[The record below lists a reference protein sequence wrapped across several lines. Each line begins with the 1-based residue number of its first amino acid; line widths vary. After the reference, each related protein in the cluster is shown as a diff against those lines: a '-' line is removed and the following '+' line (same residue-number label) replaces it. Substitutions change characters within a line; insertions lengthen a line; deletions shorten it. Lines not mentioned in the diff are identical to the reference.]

1 MKNQQLHSLYT
12 TPGKIS
18 SDQALLEQIIE
29 FAGIGFSQ
37 NLQQFLGLHRREFGL
52 YRSRRSDNLKF
63 SPGYLGFV
71 NALIHALSSAKE
83 DIDTKAIRIKY
94 AEHQHYSNQPKTK
107 DDYQRI
113 PPIQDD
119 NTLSDNVLE
128 RLHAFE
134 MQLKVIREQQLIL
147 KAKSLVKLA
156 NDDILLKQEHLAS
169 MQKLYLNLL
178 SVYTPKSM
186 AEFDKKF
193 ELLGSEKSFSTF
205 TQKLHEK
212 KLIMDGV
219 MEEVQGTPAA
229 EAIMVE
235 QSALDNHLKTIESF
249 KKQTAELKNLTTL
262 LRQIK
267 TIEANLTQKSDE
279 LLITKDAHKLE
290 EIIRFIIDLEKELQR
305 IKKGVSGTSEIHQNI
320 LQVIENTERALLQK
334 KSEAQSY
341 LEEIKRQA
349 SFTQEISDTSSGL
362 HPEIVAQDDAIT
374 ESAYDPKNE
383 QVKNTDEVEQIEQT
397 VKTAEVVEAGESKR
411 TDEVLSVHEAEKTD
425 EGVEIHELV
434 SPSEI
439 AKINQVVDS
448 GETVELSKGMS
459 PTEIVDS
466 KQAVHTDKIVEI
478 NQVVDSG
485 ENVAKT
491 EESGKNNEIIT
502 AKKERLQEAIS
513 LIQSYENTLKE
524 EQGKNQSCLGFFH
537 KSRNAA
543 KIKYCDSLI
552 TELQTS
558 LQTINAESK
567 LLEIINIAHRNI
579 NKSGNQAEI
588 TKGGSYFGTSRML
601 SLQRLLGIEDAWEK
615 GGKSRIFGVSIPS
628 DFHGLKNT
636 GMVGDDVKNIVT
648 NYYGFKSNS
657 DHEYRRLI
665 EKIFPEPAITTLEPP
680 R

>member
-12 TPGKIS
+12 TPGEIS

-37 NLQQFLGLHRREFGL
+37 NLQQFLGLHRREVGL
-52 YRSRRSDNLKF
+52 YRSRKSDNLKF

-205 TQKLHEK
+205 IKKLHEK

-219 MEEVQGTPAA
+219 MEEAQGTPAE

-249 KKQTAELKNLTTL
+249 KKQAAELKNLTTL

-290 EIIRFIIDLEKELQR
+290 EIIRFITDLEKELQR
-305 IKKGVSGTSEIHQNI
+305 IKKGVTGTSEIHQNI

-349 SFTQEISDTSSGL
+349 SFIQEISDTSSGL

-383 QVKNTDEVEQIEQT
+383 QVKNTDEVKQIEQT
-397 VKTAEVVEAGESKR
+397 VNTAEVVEAGEGKS
-411 TDEVLSVHEAEKTD
+411 TDEVLSVHEADKTD
-425 EGVEIHELV
+425 EDVEIHELV